1 MQEFDQVR
9 WRAEEKAIR
18 ELGAT
23 SCEVEVGAI
32 SMSGTAI
39 STNPAELFVEF
50 GLEIK
55 ERSPFEVT
63 LISELANGW
72 CGYVPTEAAFT
83 QGGYETHRSVHV
95 SRLVKTAGLNHHR
108 CLRRDVGRL
117 SVLGRQNGRYDG

>member
-83 QGGYETHRSVHV
+83 QG
-95 SRLVKTAGLNHHR
+95 RLRDAQVGAGEQARQDCGPNHHR